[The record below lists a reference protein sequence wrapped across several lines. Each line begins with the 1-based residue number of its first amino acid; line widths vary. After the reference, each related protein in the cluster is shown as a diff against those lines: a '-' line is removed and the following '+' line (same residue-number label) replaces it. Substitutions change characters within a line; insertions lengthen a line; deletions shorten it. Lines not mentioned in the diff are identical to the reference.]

1 MPVTALSAVNYGALP
16 FKEQI
21 AFFKGKLNLPTERWN
36 DIWQGSHAK
45 AFVVAG
51 AMKHDLLVDLRSA
64 VDAAISD
71 GKSLTWFQSEFKK
84 IVAKHGW
91 AHTGSSSWRAKV
103 IFDTNMR
110 QSYNAGRYEQL
121 QQYAYWRYAHGDSRY
136 PRELHLKW
144 HDTILPKDHPWWSTH
159 FPQNGWGCKC
169 RVYGVSQ
176 YELERRGLTVTT
188 APEDGI
194 REWLDKTTG
203 EVHQVPKGI
212 DPGFDYNVGEAS
224 LGKRL
229 TTQQMQ
235 AWQAQKG
242 DAWQSL
248 TSDTWQSFNLP
259 QLLPV
264 IDTNVALAP
273 SAQTI
278 EQLSDTVNKAFG
290 KEKIVPGPTDNLSVY
305 INSAALVEHLSK
317 DLHRSRFIPLL
328 ADVIAAPQEVWAAFE
343 KHLGTGKVA
352 LRLRYIKVVNVG
364 KNKSLLL
371 VAQVVKGRIEA
382 WTFIPLTPGG
392 YLNKQRRG
400 RLLYSAD
407 ITGKD
412 E

>member
-1 MPVTALSAVNYGALP
+1 MPTKVRYGSLP
-16 FKEQI
+16 FNEQI
-21 AFFKGKLNLPTERWN
+21 SFFRDKLNLPTERWN

-64 VDAAISD
+64 VDAAIAD
-71 GKSLTWFQSEFKK
+71 GKSLTWFQSEFKN

-91 AHTGSSSWRAKV
+91 AHTGSAAWRAKV
-103 IFDTNMR
+103 IYQTNML
-110 QSYNAGRYEQL
+110 QSYNAGRYAQL
-121 QQYAYWRYAHGDSRY
+121 QQFDYWRYAHGDSRY

-144 HDTILPKDHPWWSTH
+144 HGTVLPKTDPWWSTH
-159 FPQNGWGCKC
+159 FPQNGWGCRC
-169 RVYGVSQ
+169 RVYGVSR
-176 YELERRGLTVTT
+176 YDMERRGITVTP
-188 APEDGI
+188 APEDGV
-194 REWLDKTTG
+194 RDWTDKRTG
-203 EVHQVPKGI
+203 EVHQIPKGI
-212 DPGFDYNVGEAS
+212 DPGFDYSVGEAS

-229 TTQQMQ
+229 TSEQMQ
-235 AWQAQKG
+235 AWQAQKA

-248 TSDTWQSFNLP
+248 TSDTWKTLGLP
-259 QLLPV
+259 AVLPAINTSAV
-264 IDTNVALAP
+264 LAP
-273 SAQTI
+273 SAQTLD
-278 EQLSDTVNKAFG
+278 ELSDTVHKAFG
-290 KEKIVPGPTDNLSVY
+290 EEAIVSGPTNSLSVY

-328 ADVIAAPQEVWAAFE
+328 TDVIATPQEVWAAFE

-352 LRLRYIKVVNVG
+352 LRLRYIKVVNIG

-382 WTFIPLTPGG
+382 WTFIPLTPGS

-400 RLLYSAD
+400 SLLYSAD
-407 ITGKD
+407 GDGKD